1 MLFPLLL
8 FPFVEPLPPV
18 AVIVMSNS
26 NPKIS
31 PDFKTRLARLNP
43 QDRIRVIVFLRT
55 EVTPSS
61 DRQQTTEAVQR
72 AAEQQL
78 NSIRIIIEK
87 HQGQLLAERP
97 NVLGAIPMEI
107 TVAGVYAL
115 AQSDAVKLI
124 VENQGIFPVNR

>member
-8 FPFVEPLPPV
+8 FPLVEPLPPV
-18 AVIVMSNS
+18 TVIVMSNS

-31 PDFKTRLARLNP
+31 PDFATRLARLKP

-78 NSIRIIIEK
+78 NSIRNIIEK
-87 HQGQLLAERP
+87 HQGKLLAERP
-97 NVLGAIPMEI
+97 NVLGTIPLEI
-107 TVAGVYAL
+107 TVAGIYAL

>member
-1 MLFPLLL
+1 MLFPLLW

-31 PDFKTRLARLNP
+31 PDFKTRLARLKP

-61 DRQQTTEAVQR
+61 DRQQTTKAVQR

-78 NSIRIIIEK
+78 NSIRNLIEK

-97 NVLGAIPMEI
+97 NLLAAIPMEI

>member
-1 MLFPLLL
+1 MLFPLLW

-18 AVIVMSNS
+18 PIIVMSNS

-31 PDFKTRLARLNP
+31 PDFKTRLARLKP

-72 AAEQQL
+72 VAEQQL
-78 NSIRIIIEK
+78 NSIRNIIEK
-87 HQGQLLAERP
+87 HQGKLLAERP

-107 TVAGVYAL
+107 TVTGVYAL
-115 AQSDAVKLI
+115 AQSEAVKLI
-124 VENQGIFPVNR
+124 VENQGIFPVSQ